1 MLIEYIKMWRYIK
14 CLSAALCSILDIFL
28 TILMIIL
35 IKKSIYT
42 KRYQIKKTIA
52 TIVIGMNTL
61 KLKKIVCKIKMFLL
75 EIPQDWRLFQCW
87 SSGLQA
93 LKSN

>member
-1 MLIEYIKMWRYIK
+1 MFVSSFVFNIRY
-14 CLSAALCSILDIFL
+14 FL
-28 TILMIIL
+28 NHFDDNFD
-35 IKKSIYT
+35 KKINT